1 MLPFTNLS
9 ADEENDYF
17 SDGLAEEIL
26 NALSR
31 IECCAGCRAHFIV
44 LL

>member
-9 ADEENDYF
+9 ADKENDYF

-26 NALSR
+26 NALAQ
-31 IECCAGCRAHFIV
+31 IGI
-44 LL
+44 